1 MVTPLKVLLCAG
13 LVCGIPSLTV
23 GALKGLDIE
32 TFLAFRGSLRVV
44 LTTLKVGNGDWFVCG
59 IPSLAVGALKGLE
72 LRLSSLFAGR
82 CGSC

>member
-1 MVTPLKVLLCAG
+1 MLTTLKVG
-13 LVCGIPSLTV
+13 NGDWFVCGIPSLTV

-59 IPSLAVGALKGLE
+59 TPS
-72 LRLSSLFAGR
+72 FAGR
-82 CGSC
+82 AS